1 MTHHPF
7 AKTIAVAV
15 AAVVLTAGT
24 VAAVGT
30 SPFSDTSG
38 HEHEAEIVLANSKGL
53 FQGYGDKTFRPDQTL
68 TNRQSEVVL
77 GRLLDR
83 YTDDNGNSTLTR
95 AEAAVVLTRGVCGLD
110 GDCEAAQPGP
120 VARVNEDGEGTG
132 PGAGPGEDE
141 PEPPT
146 VTEPPEPPTV
156 TLPPVAAIP
165 KPCGWTTLSVHNRPH
180 WHRDSELG
188 GVVFDGHVYYRHH
201 AGFAAEGEG
210 YWCIQE
216 IAHIGRLHYTKT
228 DIAPS
233 VESWVSYSVRCGRA
247 VSDDW
252 GTYKYANRP
261 ANTPTVSFNTDPNK
275 RKSSWLRHHRLYS
288 NAHGRTLDWAGAAI
302 FREAMKAAHQNGTL
316 ADGLPDVVQ
325 RWMGTPE
332 DLGEAC
338 LAVPDSQMRRYD
350 WGDLR

>member
-53 FQGYGDKTFRPDQTL
+53 FQGYVDKTFRPDQTL

-83 YTDDNGNSTLTR
+83 YTDDDGNSTLTR

-120 VARVNEDGEGTG
+120 VARVNEDGEGNG
-132 PGAGPGEDE
+132 PGAGPSEDE

-156 TLPPVAAIP
+156 TLPPVAAISP
-165 KPCGWTTLSVHNRPH
+165 SRAAGRRSASTTALTGIGTANSAASFSTGMSTTGITPGSPLKARATGASRRSPISGGCTTRRQTS
-180 WHRDSELG
+180 HRQSSRGCL
-188 GVVFDGHVYYRHH
+188 
-201 AGFAAEGEG
+201 
-210 YWCIQE
+210 
-216 IAHIGRLHYTKT
+216 
-228 DIAPS
+228 
-233 VESWVSYSVRCGRA
+233 
-247 VSDDW
+247 
-252 GTYKYANRP
+252 
-261 ANTPTVSFNTDPNK
+261 TVSG
-275 RKSSWLRHHRLYS
+275 
-288 NAHGRTLDWAGAAI
+288 AVGRSATTGGPTS
-302 FREAMKAAHQNGTL
+302 M
-316 ADGLPDVVQ
+316 
-325 RWMGTPE
+325 
-332 DLGEAC
+332 
-338 LAVPDSQMRRYD
+338 
-350 WGDLR
+350 